1 MNKVIKK
8 FTQAINPYKYLLE
21 TLLFMLVVLILGYSK
36 GNPAFV
42 GITSHPFFIIILLI
56 SIRYGYLKGVIS
68 TVLLTGTYLYFSLT
82 IGVISQSEMNYWAI
96 SQQVLAFF
104 AFAMFVGLLVEV
116 DKKKVRIS
124 NKRASS
130 YKDTIDDNEIEI
142 NKILSINGNLSN
154 QIATAD
160 QSFNVIFYSTKDF
173 YNEDILKTYQV
184 AYDLL
189 INTVKATA
197 AYIFLLEKSQF
208 KLILPTE
215 EATATDFLA
224 ANSEVIEQLK
234 NSNEFYR
241 LDKITNTTESTPI
254 FMGPIIHE
262 ESNHV
267 YGLLVVKEIDF
278 INYNESSFITFK
290 NLCKWLGEILHFRS
304 SQNIAVAPKA
314 SHPKA
319 FNYLVAYGAPK
330 SLIQQKLSDYFK
342 QFDKYE

>member
-1 MNKVIKK
+1 MNNIIKK
-8 FTQAINPYKYLLE
+8 FTQTISPYKYLLE
-21 TLLFMLVVLILGYSK
+21 TLLFMLVVLILGYTK

-42 GITSHPFFIIILLI
+42 GITSHPFFLVILLI

-68 TVLLTGTYLYFSLT
+68 TVLLAGTYLYFSLT
-82 IGVISQSEMNYWAI
+82 IGVIPQSEMSYWLI
-96 SQQVLAFF
+96 FQQILAFF

-116 DKKKVRIS
+116 DKERVRVS
-124 NKRASS
+124 NKLASR
-130 YKDTIDDNEIEI
+130 YKNTIDDNENEMT
-142 NKILSINGNLSN
+142 KILSINGNLSN

-189 INTVKATA
+189 INTVKATV
-197 AYIFLLEKSQF
+197 AYIFLLENSQF
-208 KLILPTE
+208 KLILPAE
-215 EATATDFLA
+215 ETKSKDFLA

-234 NSNEFYR
+234 NNNEFYR
-241 LDKITNTTESTPI
+241 LDKITQTTDSTPI

-304 SQNIAVAPKA
+304 SLNIAVAPKA
-314 SHPKA
+314 SQPKA

-330 SLIQQKLSDYFK
+330 SMIQQKLSDYFN